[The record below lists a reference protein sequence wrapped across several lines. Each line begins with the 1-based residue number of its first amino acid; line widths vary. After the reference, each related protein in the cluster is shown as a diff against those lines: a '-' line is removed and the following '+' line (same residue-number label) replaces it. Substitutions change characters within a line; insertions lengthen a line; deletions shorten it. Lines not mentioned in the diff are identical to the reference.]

1 MLRKSLTPFISEFY
15 SKENIALRLRDDSF
29 SKLIREGE
37 IVFKLIKNFPMDDFH
52 CVFDSYQAIADKL
65 NKQKALLVLQQ
76 KTFNATLMATPDG
89 AIATDLTATC
99 TQLISTTDH
108 LIQLKNEYELGLKQ
122 IVALRNQMDSIYD
135 RGDKFFVNV
144 DHMISAGYITDAGPS
159 STGILSKDEIVQ
171 LESSKQ
177 NLASIHINMNVYHII
192 DVGKLSKEEAIKLE
206 ESHLFDIHAYEK
218 ASETIIKEIEACIMN
233 AQKDISLYEHKK
245 ALYETIQ
252 KEKENK
258 SDR

>member
-1 MLRKSLTPFISEFY
+1 
-15 SKENIALRLRDDSF
+15 
-29 SKLIREGE
+29 
-37 IVFKLIKNFPMDDFH
+37 
-52 CVFDSYQAIADKL
+52 
-65 NKQKALLVLQQ
+65 
-76 KTFNATLMATPDG
+76 
-89 AIATDLTATC
+89 
-99 TQLISTTDH
+99 
-108 LIQLKNEYELGLKQ
+108 
-122 IVALRNQMDSIYD
+122 
-135 RGDKFFVNV
+135 
-144 DHMISAGYITDAGPS
+144 MISAGYITDAGPS

-171 LESSKQ
+171 LESSKK

-258 SDR
+258 SEALKTSLANRLFSLTNKSASNTILVDQSQKSLNPRCASIIN